1 MSLDTLPIDEL
12 RLHTVQTYR
21 TGEGTRP
28 EVALVRVGSRQAV
41 LKDFSRSAVWFGR
54 VLGPLLAYRE
64 ARALTLLDGIHGVPS
79 LIRKVSL
86 RALLIEHIDG
96 IPARAMPP
104 GSVTPE
110 LFDKLEE
117 LVRAIHER
125 GVAHCDLRSGGNIV
139 ISNAGQPYL
148 VDFVAHTVRG
158 NPLWGWVFQRFCQAD
173 LVAVVRLKKRL
184 APTLVSDDDE
194 HRLLLDRDAILPRV
208 ARMIG
213 RNVRNIS
220 RFIFAKNR

>member
-1 MSLDTLPIDEL
+1 VSLDTLPIDEL
-12 RLHTVQTYR
+12 RIHTVQTYR
-21 TGEGTRP
+21 AGEGTRP
-28 EVALVRVGSRQAV
+28 EVTLIRVGSEQAV

-64 ARALTLLDGIHGVPS
+64 ARALTLLDGIRGVPR
-79 LIRKVSL
+79 LIRKVSM

-110 LFDKLEE
+110 LFDRLEE

-139 ISNAGQPYL
+139 INSTGQPYL
-148 VDFVAHTVRG
+148 VDFVAHTARG
-158 NPLWGWVFQRFCQAD
+158 NPLWSWVFRRFCQAD
-173 LVAVVRLKKRL
+173 LVAVLRLKKRL
-184 APTLVSDDDE
+184 APALVSDDEE
-194 HRLLLDRDAILPRV
+194 HRLLSDRNAILPRV

-213 RNVRNIS
+213 RNVRNVS
-220 RFIFAKNR
+220 RFVFAKNK

>member
-1 MSLDTLPIDEL
+1 VSLDTLPVDEL

-64 ARALTLLDGIHGVPS
+64 ARALALLDGIRGVPR
-79 LIRKVSL
+79 LLRKVSM

-139 ISNAGQPYL
+139 VNSAGQPYL

-158 NPLWGWVFQRFCQAD
+158 NPLWNWVFRRFCQAD
-173 LVAVVRLKKRL
+173 LVAVLRLKKRL
-184 APTLVSDDDE
+184 APALVSVDDE
-194 HRLLLDRDAILPRV
+194 HRLLSDRNAILPRA

-220 RFIFAKNR
+220 RLVFAKNK

>member
-1 MSLDTLPIDEL
+1 VSLDTLPIDEL

-28 EVALVRVGSRQAV
+28 EVALVRIGGRQAV

-54 VLGPLLAYRE
+54 ILGPLLVYRE
-64 ARALTLLDGIHGVPS
+64 ARALTLLDGIPGVPR
-79 LIRKVSL
+79 LIRKVSM

-96 IPARAMPP
+96 VPARAIPP

-110 LFDKLEE
+110 LFDRLEE

-139 ISNAGQPYL
+139 VTSVGQPYL
-148 VDFVAHTVRG
+148 VDFVAHTVHG
-158 NPLWGWVFQRFCQAD
+158 NPLWDWIFRRFCQAD
-173 LVAVVRLKKRL
+173 LVAVLRLKKRL
-184 APTLVSDDDE
+184 APALVSGDDE
-194 HRLLLDRDAILPRV
+194 HRLLSDRNAVLPRV
-208 ARMIG
+208 ARTIG
-213 RNVRNIS
+213 RTVRNIS
-220 RFIFAKNR
+220 RFVFAKNK

>member
-28 EVALVRVGSRQAV
+28 EVVLVRVGSRQAV

-64 ARALTLLDGIHGVPS
+64 ARALTLLDGIRGVPR
-79 LIRKVSL
+79 LLRKVSM

-139 ISNAGQPYL
+139 VDSAGQPYL

-158 NPLWGWVFQRFCQAD
+158 NPLWSWVFRRFCQAD
-173 LVAVVRLKKRL
+173 LVAVLRLKKRL
-184 APTLVSDDDE
+184 APALVSADDE
-194 HRLLLDRDAILPRV
+194 HSLLSDRNAILPRA
-208 ARMIG
+208 ARMVG
-213 RNVRNIS
+213 RNVRNMS
-220 RFIFAKNR
+220 RFVFAKNK

>member
-1 MSLDTLPIDEL
+1 MSLDTLPINEL

-28 EVALVRVGSRQAV
+28 EVTLVRVGNRQAV

-64 ARALTLLDGIHGVPS
+64 ARALILLDGIRGVPR

-96 IPARAMPP
+96 VPARAIPP

-110 LFDKLEE
+110 LFEKLEK
-117 LVRAIHER
+117 LVRAMHER

-139 ISNAGQPYL
+139 VNSAGQPYL
-148 VDFVAHTVRG
+148 VDFVAHIERG
-158 NPLWGWVFQRFCQAD
+158 KPLWDWVFHRFCQAD
-173 LVAVVRLKKRL
+173 LVAVLRLKQRL
-184 APTLVSDDDE
+184 APALVSEDDE

-220 RFIFAKNR
+220 RFIFAKDK

>member
-1 MSLDTLPIDEL
+1 VSLDTLPIHEL

-21 TGEGTRP
+21 AGEGTRP
-28 EVALVRVGSRQAV
+28 EVALVRVGGEQAV

-64 ARALTLLDGIHGVPS
+64 ARALTLLAGISGIPR
-79 LIRKVSL
+79 LIRKVGA
-86 RALLIEHIDG
+86 RALLIEHIEG
-96 IPARAMPP
+96 VPARAMPP

-110 LFDKLEE
+110 LFNKLEE
-117 LVRAIHER
+117 LVLAIHEH
-125 GVAHCDLRSGGNIV
+125 GVAHCDLRSGGNV
-139 ISNAGQPYL
+139 VVNSLGQPYL

-158 NPLWGWVFQRFCQAD
+158 TPLWNWAFRRFCQAD

-184 APTLVSDDDE
+184 APALMSADDE
-194 HRLLLDRDAILPRV
+194 HRLLVDRNAMLPRT

-213 RNVRNIS
+213 KSVRHIS
-220 RFIFAKNR
+220 RVVFARSK

>member
-1 MSLDTLPIDEL
+1 MSLDTLPVDKL

-28 EVALVRVGSRQAV
+28 EVVLVRVGSRQAV

-64 ARALTLLDGIHGVPS
+64 ARALALLDGIRGVPR
-79 LIRKVSL
+79 LLRKVSM

-96 IPARAMPP
+96 IPARAIPP

-139 ISNAGQPYL
+139 VNSAGQPYL
-148 VDFVAHTVRG
+148 VDFVSHTVRG
-158 NPLWGWVFQRFCQAD
+158 TPLWNWVFRRFCQAD
-173 LVAVVRLKKRL
+173 LVAVLRLKKRL
-184 APTLVSDDDE
+184 APALVSVDDE
-194 HRLLLDRDAILPRV
+194 HRLLSDRNAILPRA

-220 RFIFAKNR
+220 RLVFAKNK